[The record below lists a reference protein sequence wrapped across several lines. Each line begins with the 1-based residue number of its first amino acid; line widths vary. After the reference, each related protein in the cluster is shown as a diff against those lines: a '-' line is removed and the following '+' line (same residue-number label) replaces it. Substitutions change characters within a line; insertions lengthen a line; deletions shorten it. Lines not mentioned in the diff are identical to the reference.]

1 MKTVTVK
8 WCMRFSFL
16 VTCVYYKYTNIRK
29 KNTKKKKYIK
39 ILAMAFSKNLY
50 QFYFLYSYLTF
61 LHFILTVKKEISL

>member
-8 WCMRFSFL
+8 WCVRFSFL
-16 VTCVYYKYTNIRK
+16 VAYVCYKYINTRK
-29 KNTKKKKYIK
+29 KNTKKYIK

-61 LHFILTVKKEISL
+61 LHFILTIKKEISL